1 MNILSFLFN
10 TISGDNMNLSDIICK
25 DLIVCSIN
33 DDLSTIS
40 SKMRDYD
47 IGFIPIVDR
56 KKIVGVIT
64 DRDIACRVYQNSEID
79 PDITDYMSRDIVS
92 VSVDGS
98 IDDVLDEMKKHRI
111 KRILISDD
119 KKIIGVCSIS
129 DLLVLDDYKDKI
141 YEAIKCIYTIGPNKH
156 KYETQ
161 IDEFY
166 L

>member
-1 MNILSFLFN
+1 MNILLFLFN
-10 TISGDNMNLSDIICK
+10 TISGDNMNLSDIISK
-25 DLIVCSIN
+25 NLMVCSIN

-64 DRDIACRVYQNSEID
+64 DRDIACRVYEKSEID
-79 PDITDYMSRDIVS
+79 PDIPDYMSRDIIS

-98 IDDVLDEMKKHRI
+98 IDDVLDQMKKHKI
-111 KRILISDD
+111 KRVLIADK

-129 DLLVLDDYKDKI
+129 DLLNLDDYKDKI
-141 YEAIKCIYTIGPNKH
+141 YETIKCIYTIGPNKH

>member
-1 MNILSFLFN
+1 MNILLFLFN
-10 TISGDNMNLSDIICK
+10 TISGDNMNLSDIISK
-25 DLIVCSIN
+25 NLMVCSIN

-64 DRDIACRVYQNSEID
+64 DRDIACRVYENSEID
-79 PDITDYMSRDIVS
+79 PDITDYMSRDIIS

-98 IDDVLDEMKKHRI
+98 IDDVLDEMKKHKI

-141 YEAIKCIYTIGPNKH
+141 YEAIKGIYTIGPNKH